1 MDFLKHRNVERY
13 ARDILAF
20 DYKHRRTPTREE
32 AFRDCAVPVE
42 FIDQT
47 FEYIR
52 KKETLKLDDL
62 KPQELADYERASANV
77 IKFCLRHKPHTDDV
91 SVSLPE
97 LLFHFPDTSIP
108 RAKRILEYLRLV
120 DRLKLEP
127 ELPLRPEMEKAV
139 RAALELP
146 PGQRTISDISRR
158 LNGGILT
165 SKKVKAVLDH
175 LAKEEADLGD
185 KEVAMESMRTG
196 RRPQREKEAEA
207 EDGEGAE
214 GEGEEAGE
222 GPVIEAPRIEV
233 PPPTPPRP
241 AEPLVCSVCHKNPPT
256 IRHFDCGE
264 FVCDECIRMA
274 NATRAMSRHKETVC
288 PKCKMPIIEGSTDAV
303 L

>member
-1 MDFLKHRNVERY
+1 
-13 ARDILAF
+13 
-20 DYKHRRTPTREE
+20 
-32 AFRDCAVPVE
+32 
-42 FIDQT
+42 
-47 FEYIR
+47 
-52 KKETLKLDDL
+52 
-62 KPQELADYERASANV
+62 
-77 IKFCLRHKPHTDDV
+77 
-91 SVSLPE
+91 
-97 LLFHFPDTSIP
+97 
-108 RAKRILEYLRLV
+108 
-120 DRLKLEP
+120 
-127 ELPLRPEMEKAV
+127 V

-146 PGQRTISDISRR
+146 AGQRTVSDISRR

-165 SKKVKAVLDH
+165 TKKVKAVLDH

-185 KEVAMESMRTG
+185 KEVALESLRTG
-196 RRPQREKEAEA
+196 RRPPKRAKAEAGGGEGAGGGEEA

-214 GEGEEAGE
+214 GGAGE